1 VLTRIGWSE
10 RSFRHLRVE
19 QEGHMGEQSTGM
31 ASDIAVDRL
40 AAISSVGDASRE
52 AAVSRGDFEGC

>member
-1 VLTRIGWSE
+1 
-10 RSFRHLRVE
+10 
-19 QEGHMGEQSTGM
+19 MGEQSIGV

-52 AAVSRGDFEGC
+52 AVVVLMIVFFGKHIYRSRTP